1 MAGYIQITP
10 TYNPISLSE
19 YMYVPTQYW
28 KAQDDMENKLDKFS
42 ENIGTYEQ
50 YARMYPNTEMSKQYL
65 NFIDNFDKVV
75 DEFYKNGYNS
85 TNANMF
91 RNLRNEYKR
100 VSTPFKQAAGT
111 YSAIAAQQAK
121 DAKNGLIG
129 GEVTFEDILN
139 NPTYSLEDY
148 NRTHYTGQ
156 SILNESKNLFSGL
169 NQFDATPTYEMS
181 NDGKFVSIITPQ
193 SYSSNDIYTAFTGEG
208 YGHPTEELI
217 NTVNILKQKYDYDNL
232 SDSDKESF
240 LYYAMQ
246 GAAKS
251 IKNPKISNRA
261 VPKGS
266 KVNSDGTVIKANSSV
281 PQFKG
286 YTSVTIDNGETLY
299 KKGSQYYRATPTE
312 DGKYNMTAVTDD
324 VVIGG
329 KVFGQKKN
337 SQPGTLAPVD
347 EKTLIKDF
355 GYHSFGEESAG
366 SPVNKPI
373 VGYKAKA
380 YSDLASITG
389 WKDITTRIRNYV
401 TSVMVNQGFK
411 NYSFNPNDVEI
422 RVKYTDNK
430 EKDVED
436 VIVKIKNP
444 SYKASNTSK
453 KQQKDA
459 TNDFNWN

>member
-1 MAGYIQITP
+1 MPRYLQITP

-19 YMYVPTQYW
+19 FMYVPTQYW
-28 KAQDDMENKLDKFS
+28 QAQDNMENKIDKFNES
-42 ENIGTYEQ
+42 IGTYEQ
-50 YARMYPNTEMSKQYL
+50 YARMYPDTEMSKQYL
-65 NFIDNFDKVV
+65 NFIDNFNKAT
-75 DEFYKNGYNS
+75 DEFYKNGYSS

-91 RNLRNEYKR
+91 RKLRNDYQR
-100 VSTPFKQAAGT
+100 VSTPFKQAVGT

-129 GEVTFEDILN
+129 REITFEDILN

-156 SILNESKNLFSGL
+156 TILNDSKNLFGGL
-169 NQFDATPTYEMS
+169 NQFDTTPIYEMS
-181 NDGKFVSIITPQ
+181 DDGKFVSIITPQ

-208 YGHPTEELI
+208 NGKPTEELI
-217 NTVNILKQKYDYDNL
+217 NTVDNLKRKYDYDNL

-266 KVNSDGTVIKANSSV
+266 KVSSAGRVVKINTGV

-286 YTSVTIDNGETLY
+286 YTAVTIDNGETLY
-299 KKGSQYYRATPTE
+299 KKNSQYYRATPNE
-312 DGKYNMTAVTDD
+312 NGKYNMTPVTDN
-324 VVIGG
+324 VVSGG

-337 SQPGTLAPVD
+337 SSPGTLAPVD

-355 GYHSFGEESAG
+355 GYHSFGKESPG

-373 VGYKAKA
+373 VGYKAKS
-380 YSDLASITG
+380 YGDLASIKG
-389 WKDITTRIRNYV
+389 WKGITERVRTYV
-401 TSVMVNQGFK
+401 TSVMTDQGFK

-422 RVKYTDNK
+422 RVKYADKK
-430 EKDVED
+430 EKDIED
-436 VIVKIKNP
+436 IIVKIKNP

-453 KQQKDA
+453 KQQTDA
-459 TNDFNWN
+459 ANDYSWN